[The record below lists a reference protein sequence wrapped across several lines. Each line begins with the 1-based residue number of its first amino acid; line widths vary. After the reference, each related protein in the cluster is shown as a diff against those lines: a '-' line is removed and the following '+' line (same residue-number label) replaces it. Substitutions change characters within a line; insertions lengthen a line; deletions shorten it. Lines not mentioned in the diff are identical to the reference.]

1 MDKSC
6 RSFFFWT
13 CCSREQKLA
22 WLLAIVAVTLS
33 RPLKNAEGQPN
44 CQYTQ
49 THTRMLVHIHTHT
62 HTPTPV
68 YLSRRLMKCDH
79 SDRRDPLR
87 TRLHPSYFQRKHT
100 HMNPGLPR
108 IRLYIWWS
116 QFSACVCVDSP
127 EVFSGLWKCSPT
139 YDNTSVPLVP
149 LPSFSLISVQM
160 TFLPSQ
166 PLHSPMMNEMAS
178 FT

>member
-1 MDKSC
+1 MLQQRVK
-6 RSFFFWT
+6 T
-13 CCSREQKLA
+13 CVASRYCGRNSVQTIKERRRPAKLSIHTDA
-22 WLLAIVAVTLS
+22 H
-33 RPLKNAEGQPN
+33 
-44 CQYTQ
+44 
-49 THTRMLVHIHTHT
+49 THARAYTHT